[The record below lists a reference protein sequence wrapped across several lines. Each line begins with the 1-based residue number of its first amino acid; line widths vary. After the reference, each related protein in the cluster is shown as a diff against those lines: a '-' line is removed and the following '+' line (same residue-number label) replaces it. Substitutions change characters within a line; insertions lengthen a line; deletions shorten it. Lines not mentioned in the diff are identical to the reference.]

1 MIKMKR
7 KKMNS
12 QTKKRK
18 KARKLVTRMK
28 PTVNQTVYRVILFSF
43 NLTWLLSFTSRC
55 VNTST
60 IFYFVVSRIFGDWRL
75 YPVDPLLYRCPS
87 GFGPSTKLSENI
99 ILDVLVELI
108 YVPVRTKVCF
118 RFKTCNW
125 RLEMTLRD
133 SRTPLDSIGD
143 KLLTPIYFVIVQ
155 CLSVGTTWYSAS
167 CARNGCTWAARD
179 IRLPWRASGSALS
192 ADRPAL
198 DVFVIFKVLF
208 RIPQRLISVEIRK

>member
-1 MIKMKR
+1 MY
-7 KKMNS
+7 S
-12 QTKKRK
+12 
-18 KARKLVTRMK
+18 
-28 PTVNQTVYRVILFSF
+28 
-43 NLTWLLSFTSRC
+43 
-55 VNTST
+55 
-60 IFYFVVSRIFGDWRL
+60 
-75 YPVDPLLYRCPS
+75 VDPLLYRCPS

-167 CARNGCTWAARD
+167 CTRNWLYMSCEGYKTALEGEWFCIVCRPPSSR
-179 IRLPWRASGSALS
+179 RLRN
-192 ADRPAL
+192 
-198 DVFVIFKVLF
+198 F
-208 RIPQRLISVEIRK
+208 